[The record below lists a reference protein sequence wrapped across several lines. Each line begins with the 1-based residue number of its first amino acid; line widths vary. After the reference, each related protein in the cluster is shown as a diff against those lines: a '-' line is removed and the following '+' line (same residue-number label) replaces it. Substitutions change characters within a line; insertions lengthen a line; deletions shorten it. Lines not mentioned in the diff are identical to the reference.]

1 MFKEIYLH
9 LKEQGFNVY
18 SIGQHKGKCLEPYL
32 VVSETGDMDITGS
45 GLMHKTVEV
54 LIYYPVGKYSEV
66 SAYIDSVKKAM
77 QGLKLRRVITSNPT
91 IIDNDKQAYMTFLSY
106 TRIKIKER

>member
-91 IIDNDKQAYMTFLSY
+91 IIDDDKQAYMTFLSY
-106 TRIKIKER
+106 TRIKIKEK

>member
-54 LIYYPVGKYSEV
+54 LIYYPVGKYSGV

-91 IIDNDKQAYMTFLSY
+91 IIDDDKQAYMTFLSY
-106 TRIKIKER
+106 TRIKIKEK

>member
-91 IIDNDKQAYMTFLSY
+91 IIDDDKQAYMTFLSY

>member
-32 VVSETGDMDITGS
+32 VITETGDMDITGS
-45 GLMHKTVEV
+45 SLMHKTYEI
-54 LIYYPVGKYSEV
+54 LIYYPVGKYSGV
-66 SAYIDSVKKAM
+66 STYIDSVKKAM
-77 QGLKLRRVITSNPT
+77 RGLKLRRVITSNPI
-91 IIDNDKQAYMTFLSY
+91 IIDDDKQAYMTFLSY